1 MSVSGKCFK
10 CSITVNAL
18 SMRKFGPAKEK
29 EETWL
34 FSFKCNLDK
43 FIFKFFNIVKNYLL
57 MEREG

>member
-29 EETWL
+29 EETWP
-34 FSFKCNLDK
+34 FSSKWNLD
-43 FIFKFFNIVKNYLL
+43 ILQHILL
-57 MEREG
+57 NCQPSRSINR